1 VVIEKVDEA
10 EMDEMWS
17 FVEHK
22 GQQRWL
28 WHAIDHQ
35 SGAVLAYVLGS
46 HQDAVFLQLQT
57 LLAPFHIS
65 RFYTD
70 DWGAY
75 QRHLPAAQHE
85 IGKENTQKIARKHLT
100 LRTRIKR
107 LARKTICFS
116 KSIQM
121 HDIVLGLFIN
131 RYAFGAIPQK
141 SPCACSLERRPSL
154 TQLSKLR
161 LGLFKGATLQAE
173 PLTMRSKA
181 LPFLRHI
188 FGWSVTQAIEQLSG
202 AIS

>member
-1 VVIEKVDEA
+1 MSQSQPETLQVIIQKVDEA

-17 FVEHK
+17 FVGHK

-35 SGAVLAYVLGS
+35 SGAVLAYVLGE
-46 HQDAVFLQLQT
+46 HKDAVFLQLKK
-57 LLAPFHIS
+57 LLAPFHIR

-75 QRHLPAAQHE
+75 QRHIPATYHE
-85 IGKENTQKIARKHLT
+85 IGKRNTQKIERKHLT

-131 RYAFGAIPQK
+131 RYAFG
-141 SPCACSLERRPSL
+141 
-154 TQLSKLR
+154 
-161 LGLFKGATLQAE
+161 LQ
-173 PLTMRSKA
+173 
-181 LPFLRHI
+181 I
-188 FGWSVTQAIEQLSG
+188 
-202 AIS
+202 